1 MLKLPRARLCC
12 FCFIMMGARWQR
24 EMSMCLRPL
33 LQGRLAG
40 AALAAKAG
48 AVLAGKEL
56 EAAGPPEDSWQLAVP
71 HDDEQ
76 EGEPASQ
83 PASWQHAGRSGMPA
97 IHAVPPWHGWQQS
110 RSAHRGKK

>member
-1 MLKLPRARLCC
+1 
-12 FCFIMMGARWQR
+12 
-24 EMSMCLRPL
+24 MSMSLRPP

-56 EAAGPPEDSWQLAVP
+56 EAAGPPEDSWQLGVP
-71 HDDEQ
+71 HEDAQ

-83 PASWQHAGRSGMPA
+83 PAACRAA
-97 IHAVPPWHGWQQS
+97 IWHQPS
-110 RSAHRGKK
+110 KPSSH